1 MARWRTFRHWIRCAW
16 LAIAWLVL
24 LPQALATPPAVL
36 AREATADIDPAPY
49 WISEKLDGVRALW
62 DGEVL
67 RFRSGRVVHA
77 PVWFVAA
84 LPAQAL
90 DGELWL
96 GRERFAEV
104 SGMVRKLKPVEAEW
118 RQVRYMIFELPGAAG
133 DFSAR
138 VAAMRALV
146 AEAAPPWLGAVEQFR
161 LDGNTALV
169 RRLEAVMAGG
179 GEGLMLHRADSHWHA
194 GRSDALLKLKPW
206 HDAEARVVA
215 YLPGK
220 GRLAGM
226 LGALEVEMADG
237 RRFRIGTGLND
248 AQRRDPP
255 PLGAQVT
262 FRYRGLTRHG
272 LPRFASFW
280 RVREPL

>member
-1 MARWRTFRHWIRCAW
+1 MCHVW
-16 LAIAWLVL
+16 LAIAWLANF
-24 LPQALATPPAVL
+24 PHTFAAPPAVL
-36 AREATADIDPAPY
+36 AREAAADIDPAPY

-62 DGEVL
+62 DGEML

-77 PVWFVAA
+77 PAWFIAA
-84 LPAQAL
+84 LPVQAL

-96 GRERFAEV
+96 GRGRFAEL
-104 SGMVRKLKPVEAEW
+104 SGMVRKQQPVEGEW
-118 RQVRYMIFELPGAAG
+118 RQVRYMIFELPGAVG

-161 LDGNTALV
+161 LDDNAALV
-169 RRLEAVMAGG
+169 RRLDAVIAAG

-194 GRSDALLKLKPW
+194 GRSDALRKLKPW
-206 HDAEARVVA
+206 QDAEARVVGH
-215 YLPGK
+215 LPGK

-226 LGALEVEMADG
+226 LGALEVEMDDG
-237 RRFRIGTGLND
+237 RRFRIGTGLSD

-255 PLGAQVT
+255 PLGAQIT

-280 RVREPL
+280 REREPL